1 MSEDCIF
8 CQIVAG
14 KASSHKVYEDEDTFA
29 FMDIFPIGEGHV
41 LVVPKSHSPNLFE
54 ITEGSMLAVSK
65 TSNKI
70 AEAMNQVLNPDGL
83 TVAQL
88 NGAAAGQTVFHY
100 HIHLIPRQEGDPIDL
115 RSRGRADDE
124 HLAEIAKNIAAVLHP

>member
-1 MSEDCIF
+1 
-8 CQIVAG
+8 
-14 KASSHKVYEDEDTFA
+14 
-29 FMDIFPIGEGHV
+29 
-41 LVVPKSHSPNLFE
+41 
-54 ITEGSMLAVSK
+54 MLAVSK

-124 HLAEIAKNIAAVLHP
+124 HLAELAKNIAAVLNQ